1 MKPKWGLSPYMLINL
16 SCTLNML
23 RYISSKIE
31 GTKIYIQFSRCM
43 IMYFELKVKQMFFLQ
58 TDKRTTLSLKIK
70 FTWTSTLKGLCQS
83 VLITIVWCV
92 FINSNDVES
101 IKFEVT
107 EGRKKNILKRPIRM
121 STIFRFVQGHSLL
134 ARPHNI

>member
-1 MKPKWGLSPYMLINL
+1 MDFN
-16 SCTLNML
+16 
-23 RYISSKIE
+23 
-31 GTKIYIQFSRCM
+31 
-43 IMYFELKVKQMFFLQ
+43 
-58 TDKRTTLSLKIK
+58 
-70 FTWTSTLKGLCQS
+70 LKGLCQS

-101 IKFEVT
+101 IKFKVT

>member
-1 MKPKWGLSPYMLINL
+1 MYQLRNRTLNVISMKPKWGLSPYMLINL

-58 TDKRTTLSLKIK
+58 TDKRTMLSLKIK
-70 FTWTSTLKGLCQS
+70 FTWTSTLKVS
-83 VLITIVWCV
+83 VKVY
-92 FINSNDVES
+92 
-101 IKFEVT
+101 
-107 EGRKKNILKRPIRM
+107 
-121 STIFRFVQGHSLL
+121 
-134 ARPHNI
+134 